1 MPAQS
6 RDWPVRRLRQ
16 QFEWLARRPLA
27 YEAFITKDS
36 DSGLDGDAA
45 DAGAAHLSARRRPGR
60 RRQTP
65 STHRSSGG
73 PWVRSPS
80 RARVRLHP
88 SRDWRPP
95 RPGHRRRACLVR
107 LRSAAA
113 RPPGRGASRT
123 GRFQDGALHGPSQT
137 LRPRPGGG
145 SSARFFGRPPRKNS
159 SISTVPPSG
168 FSRASI
174 RRRACPI
181 RHVVGWLTPSA
192 SARRMEESPL
202 SDCRISHNALSQ
214 VLS

>member
-95 RPGHRRRACLVR
+95 RPGHRRPACLVR

-123 GRFQDGALHGPSQT
+123 GRFMVRRRPCDHGPAAARRPASLAGRRERIRRSQRCRRADSRAPASGAGHVQSAT
-137 LRPRPGGG
+137 SSAGLPQAPRPGEW
-145 SSARFFGRPPRKNS
+145 
-159 SISTVPPSG
+159 
-168 FSRASI
+168 
-174 RRRACPI
+174 RRAPYPI
-181 RHVVGWLTPSA
+181 AGSA
-192 SARRMEESPL
+192 TMP
-202 SDCRISHNALSQ
+202 
-214 VLS
+214 